1 LRCGCVLFNS
11 VRHGIVRR
19 SRMYRIW
26 DNMNKPKRK
35 VLTFLLLFNLILK
48 CLPLIINMQD
58 VYFDDESAEVVI
70 SSLRLGDDQGR

>member
-1 LRCGCVLFNS
+1 
-11 VRHGIVRR
+11 
-19 SRMYRIW
+19 MYRMW
-26 DNMNKPKRK
+26 GNMNKPKRK
-35 VLTFLLLFNLILK
+35 VFNFFFLLFNLILK

>member
-1 LRCGCVLFNS
+1 VFYLTRWH
-11 VRHGIVRR
+11 RKVRR
-19 SRMYRIW
+19 SRMYRMW

-48 CLPLIINMQD
+48 CLPLIMNMQD